1 MPGEKFEGLGI
12 TTIMHFTAVLRRV
25 ACQGSSLWK
34 GRESNSLFGAALP
47 LASRGLFTWRAD
59 DGDCWSRRCT
69 LLFSPLE
76 NSAWMRNYSSR
87 KFIGAS
93 VGSFLWAEAECG
105 YCDVTGMGFTY
116 LFELKENTA
125 VSVIAV
131 WFLFLSF
138 MTFFLWFFLSLI
150 LSFFLASFIF
160 SFILSRGGLGKPHHG
175 VASWSTHRV
184 LDARLAWPV
193 NWPFSLAPSQTKWNS
208 LWLLSRQCKV
218 TMVLLSN

>member
-87 KFIGAS
+87 KFTRCVRGVISLGRGGMRLLWRYWDRFHIICLNWKKIQLFQLS
-93 VGSFLWAEAECG
+93 QYGS
-105 YCDVTGMGFTY
+105 
-116 LFELKENTA
+116 
-125 VSVIAV
+125 S
-131 WFLFLSF
+131 
-138 MTFFLWFFLSLI
+138 FFLSW
-150 LSFFLASFIF
+150 LSFFDSFF
-160 SFILSRGGLGKPHHG
+160 HSFFRSFLHPLFFHLFCRGGG
-175 VASWSTHRV
+175 
-184 LDARLAWPV
+184 
-193 NWPFSLAPSQTKWNS
+193 
-208 LWLLSRQCKV
+208 
-218 TMVLLSN
+218 